1 MRDRLP
7 AGILAFA
14 AFLAVYVPAQAPI
27 ASNAGSAGAV
37 AQSESW
43 TVRTARFVAEAR
55 ERTLAAC
62 TARGIRL
69 PADFLAWVD
78 ADPVRQA
85 TVYGCSKDPL
95 VVLLQLRSLEID
107 LGTEA
112 VRNTHPQLALAF
124 AIDAGSRAL
133 RTEAS
138 PWNDGDVAPRGD
150 QLPDVTNRAPLVLSI
165 PTDPR
170 QPVDTRDPTRA
181 LDRDDHVVNFLEDH
195 APIEVEVETR
205 ELPPLE
211 YDDKGI
217 AKPRGKA
224 VVARK
229 KVKRGL
235 VAADVIASAA
245 LQDEFNA
252 YMSAKGH
259 PDVRIECGDRAVHW
273 FSTEAIADAEQRK
286 RIAAAHELFQAA
298 YRAKGRMP
306 AARDRAPTPAESMA
320 WFLRNDRHAFPTDQ
334 QQDRRWPRFPLNA
347 PWPVLLMLAAD
358 DQPLREREEIWQRFR
373 DHGEMRTYGEYIG
386 GIAQQFDMQSAR
398 RSSPFAFAYGSIQMM
413 WKDGGVCGTMG
424 NIGARTY
431 RICGIPASTAGQPG
445 HCAVVKM
452 VHDAATGTF
461 RCVGDQYA
469 TGGDE
474 VTSVHARWV
483 LEDGAERRPMVHHQS
498 VAWAVNH
505 DLAGFVDALAMRRAF
520 GQLDEVARR
529 DGALAFLS
537 AGLARNPFSAVVVE
551 AAIAAAGDADTCLE
565 LVKRV
570 DAAIDAVKDPAQY
583 ALLKATLRDAAH
595 ARIRALPAPTDKEAT
610 KKLLGAL
617 ELQGCRDAVLLARC
631 WRTVGGESEFEAQA
645 AKLVAQH
652 AALPEKQRTKRA
664 GEQFRGLLQGLART
678 VRGEEQKRAFAQRM
692 LAAFDGRETITV
704 RKKQVADPA
713 AEWLKAQVA
722 PPKPKARG

>member
-1 MRDRLP
+1 MRDRFP
-7 AGILAFA
+7 AGILALA
-14 AFLAVYVPAQAPI
+14 AVLAAMAPAQAP
-27 ASNAGSAGAV
+27 APTATNSPGAGVQPA
-37 AQSESW
+37 SW
-43 TVRTARFVAEAR
+43 TARTARYVAEVRA
-55 ERTLAAC
+55 RTLDAC
-62 TARGIRL
+62 ASRGIAL
-69 PADFLAWVD
+69 PPDFVAWVD

-95 VVLLQLRSLEID
+95 VVLLQLRSLEVD
-107 LGTEA
+107 LGVDT
-112 VRNTHPQLALAF
+112 VRRTHPQLALAF
-124 AIDAGSRAL
+124 AVDAASRAH
-133 RTEAS
+133 RAEAS
-138 PWNDGDVAPRGD
+138 PWNDGDVEPRGD
-150 QLPDVTNRAPLVLSI
+150 QLPDVGVRQQLVLTI
-165 PTDPR
+165 PPDPR
-170 QPVDTRDPTRA
+170 QPVDTKDASRP

-211 YDDKGI
+211 YDDKGV

-229 KVKRGL
+229 KVTRGL

-252 YMSAKGH
+252 YMAAKGH
-259 PDVRIECGDRAVHW
+259 ADVRIECGDRAVHW

-306 AARDRAPTPAESMA
+306 AQRDRAPTPAESMA
-320 WFLRNDRHAFPTDQ
+320 WFVRNDRHVFPKDQ
-334 QQDRRWPRFPLNA
+334 QQDRKGTRFPLDA

-358 DQPLREREEIWQRFR
+358 DQPLREREDIWVRFR
-373 DHGEMRTYGEYIG
+373 DQGEMRTYGEYIG

-398 RSSPFAFAYGSIQMM
+398 RSSPLAFAYGSIQMM

-452 VHDAATGTF
+452 VHDPATGAY

-474 VTSVHARWV
+474 VTTVHARWV
-483 LEDGAERRPMVHHQS
+483 LEDGAGRKPMVHHQS

-505 DLAGFVDALAMRRAF
+505 DLAGLVDSLAMRRAF
-520 GQLDEVARR
+520 GQLDEAARTA
-529 DGALAFLS
+529 GALDFLS
-537 AGLARNPFSAVVVE
+537 AGLARNPFSVVVVE

-565 LVKRV
+565 IVARV
-570 DAAIDAVKDPAQY
+570 DAALDAVKDPAQY

-595 ARIRALPAPTDKEAT
+595 ARIRALPAPADKEAT
-610 KKLLGAL
+610 RKLLGAL
-617 ELQGCRDAVLLARC
+617 EHQGCRDAALLARC
-631 WRTVGGESEFEAQA
+631 WRALGGEAEFEAQA
-645 AKLVAQH
+645 AKLVAEH
-652 AALPEKQRTKRA
+652 VALPEKQRTKRA
-664 GEQFRGLLQGLART
+664 GEQFRGMLQGLART
-678 VRGEEQKRAFAQRM
+678 VRGEEQKRAFAQRL

-713 AEWLKAQVA
+713 AEWLRAQAA